1 MAKYLVDS
9 LKDDGLH
16 TAKVTKLV
24 YVWIGE
30 VLFAD
35 DGTALAHPRA
45 KDAPNRAMV
54 ESLKGGFRPEEPII
68 VRDGGMKGGKRR
80 LLIIDGAQRKIN
92 GTVAENELNA
102 AGLLAKTDG
111 RYMVAVRVFDGDDL
125 ACLMER
131 ERCQSDNL
139 KRPHSPSVLYASYAA
154 MESLGATQEQIA
166 TVAPKGCDVSAMLR
180 WPAVHTDVQTAL
192 DAHPSPLGMI
202 AALLDVPRDEQPAA
216 FAEMTAT
223 GATTP
228 RKARNVARKRT
239 GSEKPAAV
247 HLPSLRAMEAMRGA
261 VNGEVVKAS
270 FLLAFIAGDG
280 ESLEKASPALYAK
293 LVGARDAASKPGR
306 KTVTE

>member
-9 LKDDGLH
+9 LKDDGIH
-16 TAKVTKLV
+16 TQKVTNLV
-24 YVWIGE
+24 RVWIGQ
-30 VLFAD
+30 VHFSAA
-35 DGTALAHPRA
+35 GSVLAHPRA
-45 KDAPNRAMV
+45 HYPANLALV
-54 ESLKGGFRPEEPII
+54 ESMKKGYDNDKPMT
-68 VRDGGMKGGKRR
+68 VRDCGMVNGVRR
-80 LLIIDGAQRKIN
+80 FEIVNGSQRKIA
-92 GTVAENELNA
+92 GTVAETELKPTGKLKA
-102 AGLLAKTDG
+102 TDG

-131 ERCQSDNL
+131 ARCNSDPL
-139 KRPHSPSVLYASYAA
+139 KTPDAPSSLFAMFAA
-154 MESLGATQEQIA
+154 MFALGASEEQIA
-166 TVAPKGCDVSAMLR
+166 TVAPKGCDVSAILR
-180 WPAVHTDVQTAL
+180 WPALHSDVQAAL

-247 HLPSLRAMEAMRGA
+247 RLPSPRAMEAMRGA

-280 ESLEKASPALYAK
+280 DALEKASPALYAK
-293 LVGARDAASKPGR
+293 LVDARDAASKPGR